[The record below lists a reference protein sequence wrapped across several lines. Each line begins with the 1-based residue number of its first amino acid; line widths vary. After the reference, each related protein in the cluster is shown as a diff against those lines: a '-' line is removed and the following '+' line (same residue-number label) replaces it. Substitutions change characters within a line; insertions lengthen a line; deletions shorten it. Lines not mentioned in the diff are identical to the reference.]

1 MKILA
6 IDLGKFNSEVC
17 VFDRSTGEIR
27 FQRIGSDRLFVRRV
41 LEVERPEV
49 VVFEA
54 CTMAGWVF
62 DLCRQLSLR
71 AKVAN
76 TSGEAWKFKNL
87 KRKTDRDDAQRLVTL
102 ESMGELPEV
111 RVPPASVR
119 ERRSLIAY
127 RQSVVGRRVAVQNQ
141 IRAVFLGQGI
151 AAPRGHRA
159 WTAAGV
165 EELRRQ
171 ARPLGDCSAGELW
184 RGQLF
189 ELLEEL
195 DGLWR
200 RLESVE
206 KKLDELAKADPATL
220 LLETTPGVGRR
231 TAEVVAAYLD
241 DAKRFSNGREVSAY
255 SGLVPRQYQ
264 SGELDRRGRITRR
277 GPSLLRKLLVEA
289 AWCSLRYN
297 AWARDI
303 VARISRGQR
312 TRKKQA
318 IIALARKLLVRL
330 WAMLRDGEPWRDGPP
345 DPARAAATSMAV
357 QT

>member
-1 MKILA
+1 LIAEHA
-6 IDLGKFNSEVC
+6 IK
-17 VFDRSTGEIR
+17 
-27 FQRIGSDRLFVRRV
+27 RI
-41 LEVERPEV
+41 
-49 VVFEA
+49 EA
-54 CTMAGWVF
+54 CTMSGWVY
-62 DLCRQLSLR
+62 DLCGELGRR

-87 KRKTDRDDAQRLVTL
+87 KRKTDRDDAQRLATL
-102 ESMGELPEV
+102 EAMGELPEV
-111 RVPPASVR
+111 RVPPAVVR

-141 IRAVFLGQGI
+141 IRAVFLGQGL
-151 AAPRGHRA
+151 AAPRGAKA
-159 WTAAGV
+159 WTVAGTH
-165 EELRRQ
+165 ELRSH
-171 ARPLGDCSAGELW
+171 ARPLGDCPAGELW

-195 DGLWR
+195 DGLWQH
-200 RLESVE
+200 LAVVE
-206 KKLDELAKADPATL
+206 KKLDELAKADPATQ

-241 DAKRFSNGREVSAY
+241 EPKRFSNGREVSSY

-277 GPSLLRKLLVEA
+277 GPKLLRKLLVEA
-289 AWCSLRYN
+289 AWCALRYN
-297 AWARDI
+297 AWARG
-303 VARISRGQR
+303 VVERISRGQK

-330 WAMLRDGEPWRDGPP
+330 WAMLRDGTPWRDGAP
-345 DPARAAATSMAV
+345 DPARAGSAPAAARS
-357 QT
+357 

>member
-1 MKILA
+1 VRCFSGRGSTPRAGIA
-6 IDLGKFNSEVC
+6 RGRRQESRSC
-17 VFDRSTGEIR
+17 GGRPDRSATA
-27 FQRIGSDRLFVRRV
+27 
-41 LEVERPEV
+41 RPENYG
-49 VVFEA
+49 
-54 CTMAGWVF
+54 AGP
-62 DLCRQLSLR
+62 
-71 AKVAN
+71 
-76 TSGEAWKFKNL
+76 G
-87 KRKTDRDDAQRLVTL
+87 
-102 ESMGELPEV
+102 
-111 RVPPASVR
+111 
-119 ERRSLIAY
+119 
-127 RQSVVGRRVAVQNQ
+127 
-141 IRAVFLGQGI
+141 
-151 AAPRGHRA
+151 APG
-159 WTAAGV
+159 
-165 EELRRQ
+165 
-171 ARPLGDCSAGELW
+171 
-184 RGQLF
+184 F

-297 AWARDI
+297 AWARGI

-330 WAMLRDGEPWRDGPP
+330 WAMLRDGVPWRDPG
-345 DPARAAATSMAV
+345 AAAPQAAMAASK
-357 QT
+357 T